1 MASSLRRTLLTF
13 LILLLTVFVVMALWR
28 TRPQP
33 EVVLKKPQVTRVEV
47 VQAVARDINPLVRQ
61 TGLLRPW
68 RVASLR
74 FEVKGDLVERLVEP
88 GQKVEHGQLLLRLD
102 DADYRDAVTE
112 NEARL
117 TETRAAIRRD
127 RSLLGLAKENRKL
140 AEQEYRRL
148 VKLGEGSLSSAST
161 RGSARQQLLKLSSD
175 EARLAFSIE
184 SSQARLVR
192 EEAALKRAQR
202 NLQRTRLLAPFDGL
216 INRVEAEV
224 GDYLQT
230 SGRVVELIQGEFLE
244 LYVEVS
250 GDVAAALTMGQKLI
264 IKIDG
269 AELEGE
275 LTALQPDPEAKTHTH
290 PLQIRLPADGL
301 LPGMLGEVLLPLE
314 PRNGALVVPPA
325 ALLREEGLAYVFV
338 VDAGR
343 LQRRA
348 VVPGIRYNGLQVILS
363 GLAEGEPLV
372 ARDVEVLSDGIKVTV
387 EAVESGR

>member
-13 LILLLTVFVVMALWR
+13 LILLLTVFVVMTLWR

-33 EVVLKKPQVTRVEV
+33 EIVMKKPQVTRVEV
-47 VQAVARDINPLVRQ
+47 VKAVARDINPLVRQ

-68 RVASLR
+68 RVASLK

-117 TETRAAIRRD
+117 TETRAAVRRD

-161 RGSARQQLLKLSSD
+161 RDSARQQLLKLSSD

-202 NLQRTRLLAPFDGL
+202 NLQRTRLSAPFDGL

-230 SGRVVELIQGEFLE
+230 STRVVELIQGEFLE

-250 GDVAAALTMGQKLI
+250 GDVAAALTLGQKLI
-264 IKIDG
+264 VKLDG
-269 AELEGE
+269 AEQEGE
-275 LTALQPDPEAKTHTH
+275 LTALQPDPDAKTHTH
-290 PLQIRLPADGL
+290 PLQIRLSADGL

-314 PRNGALVVPPA
+314 PRSGALVVPPA
-325 ALLREEGLAYVFV
+325 ALLREEGRTYVFV
-338 VDAGR
+338 VEAGR

-348 VVPGIRYNGLQVILS
+348 VQPGIRYERQQVILT
-363 GLAEGEPLV
+363 GLTEGEPLV
-372 ARDVEVLSDGIKVTV
+372 ARDVEVLSDGIPVTT
-387 EAVESGR
+387 EALGPSQ